1 MHNLILHCARLFV
14 PLTFGLRFFDL
25 KVQSGKPSAFARQ
38 YKNKNKFY
46 FALCSLIRTFASDL
60 NRKVMKRQFLTLLA
74 MLLLGGL
81 LTASA
86 QTNMAGRT
94 YHNPNIIADM
104 MNDATKDLDKKV
116 AEARTKGIAEAEKK
130 KGRKL
135 TGEEIA
141 KLDAE
146 IKKKMAELEAMKKG
160 MKLAITIE
168 FKDDKNLV
176 MKQDTKI
183 SDEALKAAGYG
194 WLKRKAMKAAL
205 AVVPK
210 SHKGT
215 YVVKGN
221 MIIMTDTDNDK
232 DTLNISQDGKYI
244 TGKLDKK
251 DRPFKLIR
259 TK

>member
-1 MHNLILHCARLFV
+1 MRKLLVVVDMQKDFVDGALGSAEAVAIVPKVVGKIAEYAPENIFVTRDTHQPDYMNTQEGHNLPVEHCIEG
-14 PLTFGLRFFDL
+14 TEGWE
-25 KVQSGKPSAFARQ
+25 
-38 YKNKNKFY
+38 
-46 FALCSLIRTFASDL
+46 
-60 NRKVMKRQFLTLLA
+60 
-74 MLLLGGL
+74 
-81 LTASA
+81 
-86 QTNMAGRT
+86 
-94 YHNPNIIADM
+94 
-104 MNDATKDLDKKV
+104 LDKKV

-135 TGEEIA
+135 TDEEIA

-251 DRPFKLIR
+251 DRPFKLLRI
-259 TK
+259 K

>member
-1 MHNLILHCARLFV
+1 
-14 PLTFGLRFFDL
+14 
-25 KVQSGKPSAFARQ
+25 
-38 YKNKNKFY
+38 
-46 FALCSLIRTFASDL
+46 
-60 NRKVMKRQFLTLLA
+60 MKRHFLALLA
-74 MLLLGGL
+74 MLLLSGL
-81 LTASA
+81 LTANA

-141 KLDAE
+141 
-146 IKKKMAELEAMKKG
+146 
-160 MKLAITIE
+160 
-168 FKDDKNLV
+168 
-176 MKQDTKI
+176 DTKI

-205 AVVPK
+205 AVAP
-210 SHKGT
+210 SSQKGT
-215 YVVKGN
+215 YIVKNN
-221 MIIMTDTDNDK
+221 MVIMADKDNEK

>member
-1 MHNLILHCARLFV
+1 
-14 PLTFGLRFFDL
+14 
-25 KVQSGKPSAFARQ
+25 
-38 YKNKNKFY
+38 
-46 FALCSLIRTFASDL
+46 
-60 NRKVMKRQFLTLLA
+60 MKRQFLTLLA

-81 LTASA
+81 LTANA

-205 AVVPK
+205 AVAP
-210 SHKGT
+210 SSQKGT
-215 YVVKGN
+215 YIVKDN
-221 MIIMTDTDNDK
+221 MVIMADK
-232 DTLNISQDGKYI
+232 DNEKDTMFISQDGKVLTI
-244 TGKLDKK
+244 KEEKGKI
-251 DRPFKLIR
+251 FKLTR

>member
-1 MHNLILHCARLFV
+1 MKR
-14 PLTFGLRFFDL
+14 RFF
-25 KVQSGKPSAFARQ
+25 V
-38 YKNKNKFY
+38 
-46 FALCSLIRTFASDL
+46 
-60 NRKVMKRQFLTLLA
+60 LLA
-74 MLLLGGL
+74 ALWMVGV
-81 LTASA
+81 LTVSS
-86 QTNMAGRT
+86 QTNLAGRT

-104 MNDATKDLDKKV
+104 MNDATKDLDKSV
-116 AEARTKGIAEAEKK
+116 AEARTKAIAKIEKK

-135 TGEEIA
+135 TNEEIA

-160 MKLAITIE
+160 MKMAITIE

-176 MKQDTKI
+176 MKQDTKV

-194 WLKRKAMKAAL
+194 WVKRKAMKAAL
-205 AVVPK
+205 ALAP
-210 SHKGT
+210 SSEKGT

-221 MIIMTDTDNDK
+221 MIIMTDKDNDK

-244 TGKLDKK
+244 TGKMDKK
-251 DRPFKLIR
+251 DRPFKLTR